1 MNINFKKKFLFSFLF
16 LLILSLGSVFA
27 TPSITINPLITND
40 TTPVISGNFDLDSS
54 TLSSIAVIIGGVTY
68 STGSG
73 TITATGTD
81 WSIPNISTL
90 TEGTYEVATTLTT
103 GPRTF
108 NDNTNNELTIDTTSP
123 VVDVGADVT
132 SNSLFTKDATVTD
145 TTSLTYLW
153 EDVTVEGAGTITF
166 GSSASQNTT
175 ISANTDGI
183 YTIRLTATDAAGND
197 SSFDE
202 FTLTWDETLP
212 SGYSVSIDQS
222 YINDSNKDALSF
234 TFTDAEVGTTYN
246 YSIDDGNEDTSAIT
260 NTGIIATASDQ
271 ITGID
276 VSTLSD
282 DTLTLTLTLTDLA
295 GNVGVGVTDTI
306 TKDTTSPVVDVGA
319 NVISNETITKDATV
333 TDTTSLT
340 YLWEDVTVEGAGTIT
355 FGSST
360 SQDTTISANTD
371 GIYTIKLT
379 ATDAAGNASSDE
391 FTLTWDETLPSGYSV
406 SIDQSYIND
415 SNKDALSFTFID
427 AEVGT
432 TYNYSID
439 DTNVA
444 TSPITDTGIIETAS
458 DQITEI
464 DVSALSDGILTLT
477 VNLIDS
483 VNNQGLDVT
492 DTVTKDTILPTMI
505 SATKD
510 SETQITITMSEI
522 ISTNETNPTDFIVT
536 DSANQTFVV
545 SSQLDNIE
553 ADNLLVLTTSNM
565 SSSIGNLTVTYNK
578 TDSSVLDVS
587 RNEFTSDAI
596 GIILDSVNYVSL
608 VQGYNFFAL
617 PKNATNNTVSSVF
630 NNIESAKVIYD
641 FNKTTGLFTALDSS
655 DKLIPL
661 NGYIVNLIGNGSA
674 KITYD
679 TTILNYPGAKELT
692 AGWNLIGNTN
702 TSTTNILDILAGC
715 ISPNNGYYWDNTIQF
730 DSTTQNYNLAVIAGN
745 ASNVSVG
752 ESFWI
757 NIKNG
762 ESCTIAALT
771 N

>member
-1 MNINFKKKFLFSFLF
+1 I
-16 LLILSLGSVFA
+16 
-27 TPSITINPLITND
+27 
-40 TTPVISGNFDLDSS
+40 
-54 TLSSIAVIIGGVTY
+54 
-68 STGSG
+68 
-73 TITATGTD
+73 
-81 WSIPNISTL
+81 
-90 TEGTYEVATTLTT
+90 
-103 GPRTF
+103 
-108 NDNTNNELTIDTTSP
+108 
-123 VVDVGADVT
+123 
-132 SNSLFTKDATVTD
+132 
-145 TTSLTYLW
+145 
-153 EDVTVEGAGTITF
+153 
-166 GSSASQNTT
+166 
-175 ISANTDGI
+175 DGI

-234 TFTDAEVGTTYN
+234 TFIDAEVGTTYNYSINDENEDTSAITNTGTIATASDQITGINVSTLSDDTLTLTLTLTDLAGNVGVDVTDTITKDIVSPVILSVTSNALENGVLGIGDSIIFTVDIETSEENLILLPITYNGGVLNWTTEDGGDTYTATYTVEVGQEDQLIPLQLLGVNATDVSGNTSISVDGSDVNKTIDINPPEGYSVSIDQSYINDSNKDALSFTFTYAEVGTTYN
-246 YSIDDGNEDTSAIT
+246 YSIDDENEDTSAIT

-276 VSTLSD
+276 VST
-282 DTLTLTLTLTDLA
+282 
-295 GNVGVGVTDTI
+295 
-306 TKDTTSPVVDVGA
+306 
-319 NVISNETITKDATV
+319 
-333 TDTTSLT
+333 
-340 YLWEDVTVEGAGTIT
+340 
-355 FGSST
+355 
-360 SQDTTISANTD
+360 
-371 GIYTIKLT
+371 
-379 ATDAAGNASSDE
+379 
-391 FTLTWDETLPSGYSV
+391 
-406 SIDQSYIND
+406 
-415 SNKDALSFTFID
+415 
-427 AEVGT
+427 
-432 TYNYSID
+432 
-439 DTNVA
+439 
-444 TSPITDTGIIETAS
+444 
-458 DQITEI
+458 
-464 DVSALSDGILTLT
+464 LSDGILTLT

-545 SSQLDNIE
+545 SSQLDNIGV
-553 ADNLLVLTTSNM
+553 DNLLVLTTSNM

-587 RNEFTSDAI
+587 GNEFTSDAI

-608 VQGYNFFAL
+608 VHGYNFFAL

-630 NNIESAKVIYD
+630 NNIESTKVIYD

>member
-40 TTPVISGNFDLDSS
+40 TTPVISGNFDLDGA
-54 TLSSIAVIIGGVTY
+54 TLSSIAVIIDGNTY
-68 STGSG
+68 GTAFG

-90 TEGTYEVATTLTT
+90 TEGTYEVAATLTT
-103 GPRTF
+103 GIGTF
-108 NDNTNNELTIDTTSP
+108 GDNTNNELTIDTTSP

-166 GSSASQNTT
+166 GSSTSQDTT

-234 TFTDAEVGTTYN
+234 TFIGAEVGTTYN

-260 NTGIIATASDQ
+260 NTGTIATAIDQ

-276 VSTLSD
+276 VST
-282 DTLTLTLTLTDLA
+282 
-295 GNVGVGVTDTI
+295 
-306 TKDTTSPVVDVGA
+306 
-319 NVISNETITKDATV
+319 
-333 TDTTSLT
+333 
-340 YLWEDVTVEGAGTIT
+340 
-355 FGSST
+355 
-360 SQDTTISANTD
+360 
-371 GIYTIKLT
+371 
-379 ATDAAGNASSDE
+379 
-391 FTLTWDETLPSGYSV
+391 
-406 SIDQSYIND
+406 
-415 SNKDALSFTFID
+415 
-427 AEVGT
+427 
-432 TYNYSID
+432 
-439 DTNVA
+439 
-444 TSPITDTGIIETAS
+444 
-458 DQITEI
+458 
-464 DVSALSDGILTLT
+464 LSDGILTLT

-545 SSQLDNIE
+545 SSQLDNIGV
-553 ADNLLVLTTSNM
+553 DNLLVLTTSNM

-587 RNEFTSDAI
+587 GNEFTSDAI

-608 VQGYNFFAL
+608 VHGYNFFAL

-630 NNIESAKVIYD
+630 NNIESTKVIYD